1 MPSMRKAKHLA
12 LALSVLPLQVLAQ
25 DLPTD
30 MPIRPADEERLAAY
44 HAAAGDALLQTL
56 SEGEKAD
63 LDAMVGALSGKALQ
77 ADQAVPVLAGEW
89 WCRMIKAGGLLP
101 VTAYSPFRCRMTTY
115 GGFEKLTGSQRTKGQ
130 IYRDGDRLVYL
141 GTGFIAGDMPPDY
154 AELPEQ
160 ADIQADPQRLPEV
173 GVVEMV
179 SRTKGRILF
188 PSPQL
193 ESRFNI
199 LLLTR

>member
-1 MPSMRKAKHLA
+1 MPSMRKAKRLA

-25 DLPTD
+25 DLPSE
-30 MPIRPADEERLAAY
+30 MPIRPADRERLAGY
-44 HAAAGDALLQTL
+44 HAAAGDALLQAL
-56 SEGEKAD
+56 SEGGGAD
-63 LDAMVGALSGKALQ
+63 LDMMIEALSGKALP
-77 ADQAVPVLAGEW
+77 ADQAVPILAGDW
-89 WCRMIKAGGLLP
+89 SCRMIKVGGLLP
-101 VTAYSPFRCRMTTY
+101 VTAYSPFSCRMTTD

-141 GTGFIAGDMPPDY
+141 GTGFIAGDRPPAY

-179 SRTKGRILF
+179 SQTKGRILF

>member
-1 MPSMRKAKHLA
+1 MRKARRLA

-30 MPIRPADEERLAAY
+30 MPIRPQDQERLAAY
-44 HAAAGDALLQTL
+44 HAAAGDALLQAL
-56 SEGEKAD
+56 SEGERAD
-63 LDAMVGALSGKALQ
+63 LDAMIEALSEKALS
-77 ADQAVPVLAGEW
+77 ADKAVPILAGDW
-89 WCRMIKAGGLLP
+89 SCRMIKIGGLLP
-101 VTAYSPFRCRMTTY
+101 VTAYSPFRCRTTGE

-130 IYRDGDRLVYL
+130 VYRDGDRLVYL
-141 GTGFIAGDMPPDY
+141 GTGFIAGDAPPDY
-154 AELPEQ
+154 ADLPEQ
-160 ADIQADPQRLPEV
+160 ADLQAEPQRLPEV

-179 SRTKGRILF
+179 SQTRGRILF

-199 LLLTR
+199 LLLIR